1 MKREPI
7 KGDELKKKAVDKE
20 DDSMENEDE
29 MEEKSCGTK
38 KSVEITED
46 DLMKSVE
53 QLEAFAKADDP
64 ISRKNELLEKA
75 QKEDLTDSEKD
86 ELFKALGKEKEE
98 VVEEESITKSFEDN
112 EDMQKSLD
120 VSDYL
125 SDLHTGLVKALGAF
139 EAKQT
144 ASDSRQHEFNIL
156 LAKSVAQVGKLM
168 KSLNDRMEEIENQ
181 PVAKARSTATAVK
194 KSFGG
199 VQEQQGERLS
209 KSEIMDQLMGLAMSG
224 KCPPDIDM
232 NHVVAKFES
241 TNVLDK
247 RVTPLLSLTKTVN

>member
-7 KGDELKKKAVDKE
+7 KGDELKKKAVDEE

-86 ELFKALGKEKEE
+86 ELFKALGKEEEE
-98 VVEEESITKSFEDN
+98 VVEEESVTKSFEDN

-125 SDLHTGLVKALGAF
+125 SDLHTGLVKALGTF

-144 ASDSRQHEFNIL
+144 ASDARQHEFNIL

-168 KSLNDRMEEIENQ
+168 KSLNDLEHVDI
-181 PVAKARSTATAVK
+181 PII
-194 KSFGG
+194 
-199 VQEQQGERLS
+199 QGNLFICTYTWQGSPYIPEMYVEDFSLPTQVIDLIDNVCTRLVT
-209 KSEIMDQLMGLAMSG
+209 
-224 KCPPDIDM
+224 C
-232 NHVVAKFES
+232 
-241 TNVLDK
+241 TNAVLDSN
-247 RVTPLLSLTKTVN
+247 TPAWNLPY

>member
-7 KGDELKKKAVDKE
+7 KGDELKKKAVDEE

-86 ELFKALGKEKEE
+86 ELFKALGKEEEE
-98 VVEEESITKSFEDN
+98 VVEEESVTKSFEDN

-125 SDLHTGLVKALGAF
+125 SDLHTGLVKALGTF

-168 KSLNDRMEEIENQ
+168 KSLNDRMEGIESQ
-181 PVAKARSTATAVK
+181 PISKPRSTATAVK
-194 KSFGG
+194 KSFVG
-199 VQEQQGERLS
+199 VQEQGERLS
-209 KSEIMDQLMGLAMSG
+209 KSEVMDQLMGLAMSE
-224 KCPPDIDM
+224 KCPPDLDM
-232 NHVVAKFES
+232 NHVIAKFES

-247 RVTPLLSLTKTVN
+247 RVTPLLNLTKTVN